1 MNGTR
6 IRELIEGSPPETLR
20 HELGSFLEQLE
31 ARNYSVRSRECYF
44 YDCREFADHMKNA
57 HGVVQVRDLLK
68 RHLDAWFRWIT
79 ERSLTRDGSPLKAR
93 TVNKKIASVGGLLRH
108 LAERA
113 LIHWGIAD
121 SLRPVKEPDPLPTGI
136 VPHDQVRRIFDSIDT
151 GTPEGCRDRA
161 ILEVLYSCGLRVSE
175 ASGLD
180 LDDVDFDN
188 DTLKVFGKGRKE
200 RLVPLG
206 KTAALAL
213 KNYVRG
219 VRSHIQA
226 APEPGALFLNG
237 GGTRVGRHTVAKM
250 IRRRFPDEDGGGTR
264 ITPHSFRRSCAT
276 EMIRAG
282 ANVYHVKDILGHASL
297 NTMKHYVRLNIED
310 LKTTHRKCH
319 PREREGKEEVGE

>member
-1 MNGTR
+1 MFDG
-6 IRELIEGSPPETLR
+6 I
-20 HELGSFLEQLE
+20 
-31 ARNYSVRSRECYF
+31 
-44 YDCREFADHMKNA
+44 
-57 HGVVQVRDLLK
+57 
-68 RHLDAWFRWIT
+68 DA
-79 ERSLTRDGSPLKAR
+79 
-93 TVNKKIASVGGLLRH
+93 
-108 LAERA
+108 
-113 LIHWGIAD
+113 
-121 SLRPVKEPDPLPTGI
+121 
-136 VPHDQVRRIFDSIDT
+136 

-219 VRSHIQA
+219 VRPHITA
-226 APEPGALFLNG
+226 VAEPGALFLNG
-237 GGTRVGRHTVAKM
+237 SGTRVRRYTIAKM
-250 IRRRFPDEDGGGTR
+250 IRRRFPDGEGDGAKV
-264 ITPHSFRRSCAT
+264 TPHTFRRSCAT

-282 ANVYHVKDILGHASL
+282 ANIYHVKDILGHASL

-310 LKTTHRKCH
+310 LKATHKKCH
-319 PREREGKEEVGE
+319 PRERDGKEEVGE